1 MSKKKEINK
10 FGGKTAFITRAAI
23 IAALY
28 VALTYLA
35 NALNLASGVIQVRFS
50 EALTILPYFT
60 SSAVPGLFLGC
71 ILSNWLT
78 GCALWDIVF
87 GSIAT
92 LIGALITRLLRNKSK
107 WLAPVAPIIS
117 NTVIVPFI
125 LFYVYELPGTIPYF
139 MATTFAG
146 EFISCGILG
155 LLLLTALQKHAKTIF

>member
-71 ILSNWLT
+71 ILSN
-78 GCALWDIVF
+78 
-87 GSIAT
+87 
-92 LIGALITRLLRNKSK
+92 
-107 WLAPVAPIIS
+107 
-117 NTVIVPFI
+117 
-125 LFYVYELPGTIPYF
+125 
-139 MATTFAG
+139 
-146 EFISCGILG
+146 
-155 LLLLTALQKHAKTIF
+155 